1 MSHSEEFSATSF
13 HCFPRLPKEIRRAIW
28 RHCLPRRVLEFDVPR
43 PDIIFQDLPEELH
56 GTVSCELSS
65 TTAHNSRPPL
75 ITQVCFE
82 AREVAFET
90 GRLADFR
97 DLWDGYNVNVWG
109 TGTPMRRSWFDPARD
124 AIHLHWEPLYDA
136 EWTISEDPIPV
147 VLSLGAEAARGASF
161 TWDSAPS
168 SDDSMQL
175 LKQAGL
181 SCMLCVY
188 RPVSIHACRKD
199 AVRSG
204 LFGLFGEERVVLVDV
219 GDDARIRL
227 FDDFNRLHGSSK
239 DAQTA
244 EFFQSWRNS
253 GAEFHRENV
262 EFYQKDWLMHRSVHA
277 TPRWEEEDL
286 DAVWTFIRSKTP
298 GGVPTW
304 VPHWGHEW
312 IKKTLQ
318 ELPEFRPVY
327 MMRLCIE
334 GCT

>member
-1 MSHSEEFSATSF
+1 MSHSEEASDTSF

-28 RHCLPRRVLEFDVPR
+28 RQCLPRRLLEFDVPR
-43 PDIIFQDLPEELH
+43 PDIICEDLPEELQ

-65 TTAHNSRPPL
+65 TTALNSRPPL

-90 GRLADFR
+90 GRLANFR

-109 TGTPMRRSWFDPARD
+109 TGTPMRRSWFDPMRD

-136 EWTISEDPIPV
+136 EWTISENPIPV
-147 VLSLGAEAARGASF
+147 VLSLGASAAQGASF
-161 TWDSAPS
+161 TWESATS

-175 LKQAGL
+175 LKQAGQ
-181 SCMLCVY
+181 SYMLCVY
-188 RPVSIHACRKD
+188 RPVSIHACHKD
-199 AVRSG
+199 AVGSG

-244 EFFQSWRNS
+244 GFFQSWRNS
-253 GAEFHRENV
+253 GAEFHKENV
-262 EFYQKDWLMHRSVHA
+262 DFYQKDWLMHKSVHA
-277 TPRWEEEDL
+277 TPSWEEEDL
-286 DAVWTFIRSKTP
+286 DAVWTFVRSTIP
-298 GGVPTW
+298 GGPPIW
-304 VPHWGHEW
+304 VPHWDHEW
-312 IKKTLQ
+312 MKKTLQ
-318 ELPEFRPVY
+318 DLPEFRPVY
-327 MMRLCIE
+327 MIRLCIE